1 MFSIRS
7 VPTACT
13 ARPSR
18 RKSDIGSASLNKLIL
33 TMVRMPS
40 RVLTCCLTAQQTTV
54 GVLVCRA
61 SSKGRREGYV
71 HVELHRDLAQ
81 PAVNAHDFAQSRI
94 EIILEHHWSRILQEK
109 VGGVRDSR
117 ARQDAQFVARRNVLN
132 DTGNAGDSQVAQRVS
147 PMAPVVEDEPV
158 LRVNGVQ
165 EVAAKSHSKPNY
177 TGEVAGGRIVLNIF
191 RLHRHGAEKAH
202 VVGWGHEDERVSVS
216 AS

>member
-33 TMVRMPS
+33 SMLCRPS
-40 RVLTCCLTAQQTTV
+40 RVLTCCLTAQQKTV
-54 GVLVCRA
+54 VVLVCRA

-94 EIILEHHWSRILQEK
+94 EIILEHHRPRILQEK

-132 DTGNAGDSQVAQRVS
+132 DTGNAGDSQIAERIGS
-147 PMAPVVEDEPV
+147 IATVVEDEPV
-158 LRVNGVQ
+158 LRVNCVQ
-165 EVAAKSHSKPNY
+165 EVAAKSDRKPDY
-177 TGEVAGGRIVLNIF
+177 TGEVARRRVVLNIL
-191 RLHRHGAEKAH
+191 RLQRHGAEKAH
-202 VVGWGHEDERVSVS
+202 VV
-216 AS
+216 

>member
-33 TMVRMPS
+33 SMLCRPS
-40 RVLTCCLTAQQTTV
+40 RVLTCCLTAQQKTV
-54 GVLVCRA
+54 VVLVCRA

-94 EIILEHHWSRILQEK
+94 EIILEHHRPRILQEK

-132 DTGNAGDSQVAQRVS
+132 DTGNAGDSQIAERIGS
-147 PMAPVVEDEPV
+147 MAPVVEDEPV

-165 EVAAKSHSKPNY
+165 EVAAKSHRKPDDA
-177 TGEVAGGRIVLNIF
+177 GEVAGGDRKSTRLNSS
-191 RLHRHGAEKAH
+191 HRCISYAVFCLK
-202 VVGWGHEDERVSVS
+202 
-216 AS
+216 

>member
-18 RKSDIGSASLNKLIL
+18 RNSEAGNASLNKLIL
-33 TMVRMPS
+33 SMLRLPS
-40 RVLTCCLTAQQTTV
+40 RVLTCCQTAQQKTV
-54 GVLVCRA
+54 VVLVCRA

-94 EIILEHHWSRILQEK
+94 EIILEHHRPRILQEK
-109 VGGVRDSR
+109 LGGVRDSR
-117 ARQDAQFVARRNVLN
+117 ARQDAQFVTRRNVLN
-132 DTGNAGDSQVAQRVS
+132 DTGNAGDSQIAERVG
-147 PMAPVVEDEPV
+147 PMAPVVEDEPI

-165 EVAAKSHSKPNY
+165 EVAAKSHRKPNY
-177 TGEVAGGRIVLNIF
+177 AGEVAGGRIVLNIL

-202 VVGWGHEDERVSVS
+202 VV
-216 AS
+216 